1 MGRGRT
7 PKKVEN
13 LRRFVEQWVE
23 FTDDEPALMF
33 ADDDVKYVAES
44 LHLEGPGLSKY
55 YAMADD
61 DMEI

>member
-1 MGRGRT
+1 MGRM

-13 LRRFVEQWVE
+13 LRRFIEQWVE
-23 FTDDEPALMF
+23 FTNTDTF
-33 ADDDVKYVAES
+33 TDDDDAEYIAEV
-44 LHLEGPGLSKY
+44 LNMEGPGLSKY